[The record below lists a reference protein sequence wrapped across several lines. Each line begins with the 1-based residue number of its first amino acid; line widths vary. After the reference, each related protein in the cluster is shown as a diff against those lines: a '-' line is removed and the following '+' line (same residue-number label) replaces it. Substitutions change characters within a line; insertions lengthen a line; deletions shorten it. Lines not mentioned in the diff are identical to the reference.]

1 MIVLTQIDRRTRVG
15 SLILDVLSTE
25 EIDFSSDVTKYPTE
39 DGSVI
44 TDHITEGN
52 EKIRISGMIGTA
64 DIAGGFGNLS
74 GLVNTPDSSVK
85 LVTIVEIL
93 RGMHKA
99 RQLITV
105 STGQMLYENM
115 AFTSLNAQRSSDGNG
130 GNWLSI
136 KAEMTKV
143 VKVRLKTADVP
154 ARENI
159 NTTEPA
165 AGRAGATGAA
175 AGRTTPTSTTPVRP
189 QSTIRAI
196 GQAGYTP
203 QAGIARLS
211 SFMSAL

>member
-1 MIVLTQIDRRTRVG
+1 MIVLTQVDRRTKIG
-15 SLILDVLSTE
+15 SLILDVLTTE

-52 EKIRISGMIGTA
+52 EKIRISGMIGTR
-64 DIAGGFGNLS
+64 DVAGGFGNLS

-93 RGMHKA
+93 RTMHKA

-105 STGQMLYENM
+105 STGQMLYQDM
-115 AFTSLNAQRSSDGNG
+115 AFTSLNAQRSSDGDG

-143 VKVRLKTADVP
+143 IKVKLKTADVP
-154 ARENI
+154 AREAV
-159 NTTEPA
+159 TEPA
-165 AGRAGATGAA
+165 AGRAGATAA
-175 AGRTTPTSTTPVRP
+175 KAGRTTATSTPTATPPLR
-189 QSTIRAI
+189 SI
-196 GQAGYTP
+196 GI
-203 QAGIARLS
+203 GIADSGPGQTVINNLRTLS
-211 SFMSAL
+211 GR